1 MDTEETHRF
10 FLIEPQLY
18 DALHKQIDE
27 MRGYPKGDTIRA
39 LPLREWLR
47 TDEDGWVFLS
57 VDKWRITE
65 DDLALIAPHVES
77 GAIIEID
84 RQTWQD
90 AQASEE
96 ELTTP

>member
-1 MDTEETHRF
+1 MSAEETHRF

-18 DALHKQIDE
+18 DALHKQIDD
-27 MRGYPKGDTIRA
+27 MRGYPKGDTQRA

-47 TDEDGWVFLS
+47 TDENGLVFLS
-57 VDKWRITE
+57 VDKWRITK

-77 GAIIEID
+77 GAIIEIN

-90 AQASEE
+90 AHTSE